1 MQFQVPQFIEHESKL
16 IGPLT
21 IRQALFIVIPSGV
34 AFVIYLAIGK
44 TNYLL
49 FLSSAIFLIGGGVAF
64 AFIKIQGRPLP
75 HVLINFFKHITKPQR
90 YLWQKTEKAVIT
102 FEIKPYEFKKPEDLP
117 RQPMGTSRIRSA
129 RTKVET
135 QTR

>member
-21 IRQALFIVIPSGV
+21 IRQALFIVIPSGA

-49 FLSSAIFLIGGGVAF
+49 FLSSAILLIGGGVAF
-64 AFIKIQGRPLP
+64 AFIKIQGRPLS
-75 HVLINFFKHITKPQR
+75 HVLINFLKHITKPQR
-90 YLWQKTEKAVIT
+90 YFWQKTEKAVMT
-102 FEIKPYEFKKPEDLP
+102 FEIKQYEFEKPEDFS
-117 RQPMGTSRIRSA
+117 RQLRGVSRIRRA
-129 RTKVET
+129 RTQVET